1 MAKRLEKFSKREK
14 RGLVT
19 DSSIRN
25 WVQREKAKKSKK
37 SFKKRKKRNKRK
49 KEKSLAKE
57 KRGVG
62 HCTDS
67 SIRNWVQREKAKK
80 QKCIEVSKGFSPLFL
95 HFPYSKDF
103 SCF

>member
-14 RGLVT
+14 RGLV
-19 DSSIRN
+19 
-25 WVQREKAKKSKK
+25 
-37 SFKKRKKRNKRK
+37 
-49 KEKSLAKE
+49 
-57 KRGVG
+57 
-62 HCTDS
+62 TDS